1 MRVTDNMKYSLA
13 IKNLNGLQ
21 KDYNELLEK
30 LATQKRINRPS
41 DDPTGMMKVLDCR
54 QTLATIEQ
62 YQSNIER
69 GTTWISATEKTLTGI
84 MDLLSQVQAAAGN
97 YGTETDSSK
106 LISASQVREIRD
118 QIHSLANYSLGGSY
132 LFSGSLVGTEPF
144 SNTLQIAHTETGK
157 GAKNVYGGTLAV
169 NGTYT
174 GTTNKT
180 YVVKMTGSGAV
191 GSASYQ
197 LSTDGGKTWSAP
209 SNTWSGAG
217 TDTILLDNNGTPL
230 DTSDDLNLTFAA
242 GNVGQNDVFYVK
254 AYAAGYYKGDGQS
267 LSLPIGPDNTANYST
282 PGEGL
287 FVPKGGTGVDVF
299 QVLSDLITAM
309 ESNDV
314 AGVDALVDDLAKA
327 REQLELGVSL
337 CSTKQYRLD
346 MAKNSLN
353 RLDQNVTNIAAN
365 TENANVTELGM
376 LLSMKET
383 ALQSTYALAAKL
395 GENSILNFLK

>member
-1 MRVTDNMKYSLA
+1 MRVADNMKYYTA
-13 IKNLNGLQ
+13 IKNMNGLQ
-21 KDYNELLEK
+21 AGYNDLLEK

-41 DDPTGMMKVLDCR
+41 DDPLGIMKVLDCR

-62 YQSNIER
+62 YRSNIER

-84 MDLLSQVQAAAGN
+84 MDLLSQVQAAARN
-97 YGTETDSSK
+97 YGTETESSK
-106 LISASQVREIRD
+106 LISAGQVREIRD

-144 SNTLQIAHTETGK
+144 SNTLQSAHTEAGK
-157 GAKNVYGGTLAV
+157 GAKNVYEGTLAV

-174 GTTNKT
+174 GTGNKT
-180 YVVKMTGSGAV
+180 YVVRMTGSGAV

-209 SNTWSGAG
+209 SNTWSGG
-217 TDTILLDNNGTPL
+217 DSILLDANGTPA
-230 DTSDDLNLTFAA
+230 DPSDDLTLAFQSGQA
-242 GNVGQNDVFYVK
+242 VGTNDVFYVK
-254 AYAAGYYKGDGQS
+254 AYAEGYYRGDGQS
-267 LSLPIGPDNTANYST
+267 LSLPIGPDNTANYSI

-314 AGVDALVDDLAKA
+314 AGVDALVDDLANA

-383 ALQSTYALAAKL
+383 ALQSTYALASKL